1 MTARDTV
8 LPAEDKALA
17 IDASHFDDIRPYND
31 DEFTAIFARL
41 IADREFVETLGNMK
55 FARLFRWVPW
65 LLRPLIRNTMKR
77 SFANVASVGDFQALM
92 DGLLRKQLARDNSQ
106 FTVRGLEKLD
116 SEQSYLF
123 ISNHRDI
130 AMDPAFTILAL
141 RQKGMDSLRI
151 AIGDNLLTKP
161 FVSDLMRLNKS
172 FIVRRS
178 VAGRREKLAALKH
191 LSAYIRFSLQ
201 QEHQSIW
208 IAQREGRAK
217 DGLDG
222 TETALLKML
231 ALCKSKSQSF
241 GELLQGLNVVP
252 VSLSY
257 EWDPCDGAKAKEL
270 YAHQT
275 DGGYEKAEH
284 EDFASIYRGIVGNKG
299 HIYVTFGDLLNEP
312 FDDAASMAAEI
323 DRQIIGNYRLQAT
336 HWIAYERLHGLSEQA
351 LEAKASLD
359 ADWQAVAQVFDE
371 RLEDIPEE
379 HRETLLAAYA
389 NPVVQYLQRSA

>member
-1 MTARDTV
+1 MPAQNQTQAPEEPPVTA
-8 LPAEDKALA
+8 A
-17 IDASHFDDIRPYND
+17 HFDDIRPYND
-31 DEFTAIFARL
+31 DEFPAIFSRL
-41 IADREFVETLGNMK
+41 LREREFVDTLASMK
-55 FARLFRWVPW
+55 FPRLFHWVPW
-65 LLRPLIRNTMKR
+65 LLRPFILHSMKR
-77 SFANVASVGDFQALM
+77 SFTNVNNLAAFQTIIGDQLQKLLDK
-92 DGLLRKQLARDNSQ
+92 DGSQL
-106 FTVRGLEKLD
+106 TVSGLDKLD
-116 SEQSYLF
+116 PEQSYLF

-130 AMDPAFTILAL
+130 AMDPALTIFAL
-141 RQKGMDSLRI
+141 HQRGMDSLRI

-161 FVSDLMRLNKS
+161 FVCDLMRLNKS

-201 QEHQSIW
+201 EENQSIW

-231 ALCKSKSQSF
+231 ALCKSKNESF
-241 GELLQGLNVVP
+241 GEALKSLNVVP

-270 YAHQT
+270 YAHQAE
-275 DGGYEKAEH
+275 GGYEKGEH
-284 EDFASIYRGIVGNKG
+284 EDIASIYQGIVGNKG
-299 HIYVTFGDLLNEP
+299 HIYITFGDLLNEP

-323 DRQIIGNYRLQAT
+323 DRQIIGNYQLQAT
-336 HWIAYERLHGLSEQA
+336 HWIAYERLHGLSEKVVQVRET
-351 LEAKASLD
+351 LE
-359 ADWQAVAQVFDE
+359 ADWQAVAQAFDA
-371 RLEDIPEE
+371 RLSTIPEK

-389 NPVVQYLQRSA
+389 NPVVQYLHLNS